1 MKKITLLLMAA
12 IIMLAPSCKKQPD
25 RTWSKHVVTEE
36 FVFTEQPKPAPE
48 TPKKEKEPKK
58 AKTPKTKKEK
68 QPKLCRLYAKRMVK
82 NLLKDKKKI
91 NTPIVEAIK
100 VGYYECNNVTAR
112 ENLYKLQANGL
123 VDVTYSE
130 IKNKHNKP
138 TYWVEVALTK
148 DGEKLVVEK
157 DPFYPEDSIDIHFMK
172 GHVSPESGKNKY
184 GEYTFDPNVDSVIID
199 LIHNFYKAYV
209 VNQKSAI
216 KKYATPDLV
225 QAYDRIATAK
235 ELGLNYMSVDPFVRN
250 AAIDKNALEV
260 VVHQWTS
267 YVDLYRVTLGGQE
280 FCIVVKDVNGTKK
293 IDDVALHNPKH
304 LAQKRTMRCTALNI
318 SAQKLHN
325 ALKKKE
331 ARPAPKAKKAAEKP
345 ELLFDEYEPTL
356 QPGIEQA
363 EHTEPLPYQ
372 IAKQC
377 EHFKVYNLFAG
388 TKKLAKMGKI
398 KDVKL
403 DDLMLLGL
411 DDKEKAPVIKKANVT
426 IETVK
431 VSPVGRI
438 YKNLENGE
446 TTKFEVN
453 FIYEEEEWRCE
464 IK

>member
-1 MKKITLLLMAA
+1 MKKITLILMSA

-25 RTWSKHVVTEE
+25 RPWSKHVVVEE
-36 FVFTEQPKPAPE
+36 FVFTEQPTPEAPKKE
-48 TPKKEKEPKK
+48 EPKKEKE
-58 AKTPKTKKEK
+58 
-68 QPKLCRLYAKRMVK
+68 PKLCRLYAKRMVK
-82 NLLKDKKKI
+82 ELLEEKKKI

-130 IKNKHNKP
+130 IKNKHNRP

-148 DGEKLVVEK
+148 KGEKLIVEK
-157 DPFYPEDSIDIHFMK
+157 DPFYPEDSIDINYMN

-199 LIHNFYKAYV
+199 LIQNFYKAYV
-209 VNQKSAI
+209 VNPRSAI
-216 KKYATPDLV
+216 KKYATVDLI

-235 ELGLNYMSVDPFVRN
+235 DLGLNYMSVDPFVRN

-280 FCIVVKDVNGTKK
+280 FCIVVKNINGTKK
-293 IDDVALHNPKH
+293 IDDVALHNPKN

-331 ARPAPKAKKAAEKP
+331 ARPAPKAKKAVEKP

-356 QPGIEQA
+356 QPGIVQV

-377 EHFKVYNLFAG
+377 EHSKVYNLFAG
-388 TKKLAKMGKI
+388 SKKIAKMGKI
-398 KDVKL
+398 RNVKSE
-403 DDLMLLGL
+403 DSKQNNKKQ
-411 DDKEKAPVIKKANVT
+411 KEIPIKKKALVT
-426 IETVK
+426 IENVK

-438 YKNLENGE
+438 YKGLENGE
-446 TTKFEVN
+446 TKKFEVN

>member
-1 MKKITLLLMAA
+1 MKKITLILMSA

-25 RTWSKHVVTEE
+25 RPWSKHVVVEE
-36 FVFTEQPKPAPE
+36 FVFTEQPTPKAPKKE
-48 TPKKEKEPKK
+48 EPKKEKE
-58 AKTPKTKKEK
+58 
-68 QPKLCRLYAKRMVK
+68 PKLCRLYAKRMVK
-82 NLLKDKKKI
+82 ELLEEKKKI

-130 IKNKHNKP
+130 IKNKHNRP

-148 DGEKLVVEK
+148 KGEKLIVEK
-157 DPFYPEDSIDIHFMK
+157 DPFYPEDSIDINYMN

-199 LIHNFYKAYV
+199 LIQNFYKAYV
-209 VNQKSAI
+209 VNPRSAI
-216 KKYATPDLV
+216 KKYATVDLI

-235 ELGLNYMSVDPFVRN
+235 DLGLNYMSVDPFVRN

-280 FCIVVKDVNGTKK
+280 FCIVVKNINGTKK
-293 IDDVALHNPKH
+293 IDDVALHNPKN

-331 ARPAPKAKKAAEKP
+331 ARPATKTQKTVSPKP

-356 QPGIEQA
+356 QPGIVQV

-377 EHFKVYNLFAG
+377 EHSKVYNLFAG
-388 TKKLAKMGKI
+388 SKKIAKMGKI
-398 KDVKL
+398 RNVKSE
-403 DDLMLLGL
+403 DSKQ
-411 DDKEKAPVIKKANVT
+411 KETPIKKKALVT
-426 IETVK
+426 IENVK

-438 YKNLENGE
+438 YKGLENGE
-446 TTKFEVN
+446 TRKYEVH

>member
-1 MKKITLLLMAA
+1 MSA

-25 RTWSKHVVTEE
+25 RPWSKHVVTEE
-36 FVFTEQPKPAPE
+36 FVFTEQPKPTPEAPKKE
-48 TPKKEKEPKK
+48 EPKKEKE
-58 AKTPKTKKEK
+58 
-68 QPKLCRLYAKRMVK
+68 PKLCRLYAKRMVK
-82 NLLKDKKKI
+82 ELLEEKKKI

-130 IKNKHNKP
+130 IKNKHNRP

-148 DGEKLVVEK
+148 KGEKLIVEK
-157 DPFYPEDSIDIHFMK
+157 DPFYPEDSIDINYMN

-199 LIHNFYKAYV
+199 LIQNFYKAYV
-209 VNQKSAI
+209 VNPRSAI
-216 KKYATPDLV
+216 KKYATVDLI

-235 ELGLNYMSVDPFVRN
+235 DLGLNYMSVDPFVRN

-280 FCIVVKDVNGTKK
+280 FCIVVKNINGTKK
-293 IDDVALHNPKH
+293 IDDVALHNPKN

-331 ARPAPKAKKAAEKP
+331 ARPATKTQKTVSPKP

-356 QPGIEQA
+356 QPGIVQV

-377 EHFKVYNLFAG
+377 EHSKVYNLFAG
-388 TKKLAKMGKI
+388 SKKIAKMGKI
-398 KDVKL
+398 RNVKSE
-403 DDLMLLGL
+403 DSKQ
-411 DDKEKAPVIKKANVT
+411 KETPIKKKALVT
-426 IETVK
+426 IENVK

-438 YKNLENGE
+438 YKGLENGE
-446 TTKFEVN
+446 TKKYEVH

>member
-25 RTWSKHVVTEE
+25 RPWSKHVVVEE
-36 FVFTEQPKPAPE
+36 FVFTEQPTPE
-48 TPKKEKEPKK
+48 APKKEKEPKK
-58 AKTPKTKKEK
+58 VKTPKVKKEK
-68 QPKLCRLYAKRMVK
+68 QPKLCRLYAKQMVK

-130 IKNKHNKP
+130 IKNKYNKP

-148 DGEKLVVEK
+148 DGEKLIVEK
-157 DPFYPEDSIDIHFMK
+157 DPFYPEDSIDINYMK

-280 FCIVVKDVNGTKK
+280 FCIVVKDMNGTKK

-411 DDKEKAPVIKKANVT
+411 DDKEKAPLTKKAIVT

-438 YKNLENGE
+438 YKKLENGE
-446 TTKFEVN
+446 TAKYEVH
-453 FIYEEEEWRCE
+453 FIYEEDEWRCE

>member
-1 MKKITLLLMAA
+1 MKKITLILMSA

-25 RTWSKHVVTEE
+25 RPWSKHVVVEE
-36 FVFTEQPKPAPE
+36 FVFTEQPTPEAPKKE
-48 TPKKEKEPKK
+48 EPKKEKEPK
-58 AKTPKTKKEK
+58 
-68 QPKLCRLYAKRMVK
+68 LCRFYAKRMVK
-82 NLLKDKKKI
+82 ELLEEKKKI

-130 IKNKHNKP
+130 IKNKHNRP

-148 DGEKLVVEK
+148 KGEKLIVEK
-157 DPFYPEDSIDIHFMK
+157 DPFYPEDSIDINYMN

-199 LIHNFYKAYV
+199 LIQNFYKAYV
-209 VNQKSAI
+209 VNPRSAI
-216 KKYATPDLV
+216 KKYATVDLI

-235 ELGLNYMSVDPFVRN
+235 DLGLNYMSVDPFVRN

-280 FCIVVKDVNGTKK
+280 FCIVVKNINGTKK
-293 IDDVALHNPKH
+293 IDDVALHNPKN

-331 ARPAPKAKKAAEKP
+331 ARPATKTQKTVSPKP

-356 QPGIEQA
+356 QPGIVQV

-388 TKKLAKMGKI
+388 SKKIAKMGKI
-398 KDVKL
+398 RNVKSE
-403 DDLMLLGL
+403 DSKQNNKKQ
-411 DDKEKAPVIKKANVT
+411 KETPIKKKALVT
-426 IETVK
+426 IENVK

-438 YKNLENGE
+438 YKGLENGE
-446 TTKFEVN
+446 TRKYEVH

>member
-1 MKKITLLLMAA
+1 
-12 IIMLAPSCKKQPD
+12 
-25 RTWSKHVVTEE
+25 
-36 FVFTEQPKPAPE
+36 
-48 TPKKEKEPKK
+48 
-58 AKTPKTKKEK
+58 
-68 QPKLCRLYAKRMVK
+68 
-82 NLLKDKKKI
+82 
-91 NTPIVEAIK
+91 
-100 VGYYECNNVTAR
+100 
-112 ENLYKLQANGL
+112 
-123 VDVTYSE
+123 
-130 IKNKHNKP
+130 
-138 TYWVEVALTK
+138 
-148 DGEKLVVEK
+148 
-157 DPFYPEDSIDIHFMK
+157 
-172 GHVSPESGKNKY
+172 
-184 GEYTFDPNVDSVIID
+184 
-199 LIHNFYKAYV
+199 
-209 VNQKSAI
+209 
-216 KKYATPDLV
+216 
-225 QAYDRIATAK
+225 
-235 ELGLNYMSVDPFVRN
+235 MSVDPFVRN

-280 FCIVVKDVNGTKK
+280 FCIVVKDMNGTKK

-331 ARPAPKAKKAAEKP
+331 ARPAPKAKKAVEKP

-398 KDVKL
+398 KDVKS
-403 DDLMLLGL
+403 DDLMQVGL
-411 DDKEKAPVIKKANVT
+411 DGEKAPLTKKAIVT

>member
-1 MKKITLLLMAA
+1 MKKFTLILMSA

-58 AKTPKTKKEK
+58 AKTPKVKKEK
-68 QPKLCRLYAKRMVK
+68 QPKLCRLYAKQMVK

-130 IKNKHNKP
+130 IKNKYNKP

-148 DGEKLVVEK
+148 DGEKLIVEK
-157 DPFYPEDSIDIHFMK
+157 DPFYPEDSIDINYMK

-280 FCIVVKDVNGTKK
+280 FCIVVKDMNGTKK

-331 ARPAPKAKKAAEKP
+331 ARPAPKAKKAVEKP

-411 DDKEKAPVIKKANVT
+411 DDKEKAPVVKKANVT

-438 YKNLENGE
+438 YKKLENGE
-446 TTKFEVN
+446 TAKYEVH
-453 FIYEEEEWRCE
+453 FIYEEDEWRCE
-464 IK
+464 IQ

>member
-1 MKKITLLLMAA
+1 MSA

-25 RTWSKHVVTEE
+25 RPWSKHVVVEE
-36 FVFTEQPKPAPE
+36 FVFTEQPTPEAPKKE
-48 TPKKEKEPKK
+48 EPKKEKE
-58 AKTPKTKKEK
+58 
-68 QPKLCRLYAKRMVK
+68 PKLCRLYAKRMVK
-82 NLLKDKKKI
+82 ELLEEKKKI

-130 IKNKHNKP
+130 IKNKHNRP

-148 DGEKLVVEK
+148 KGEKLIVEK
-157 DPFYPEDSIDIHFMK
+157 DPFYPEDSIDINYMN

-199 LIHNFYKAYV
+199 LIQNFYKAYV
-209 VNQKSAI
+209 VNPRSAI
-216 KKYATPDLV
+216 KKYATVDLI

-235 ELGLNYMSVDPFVRN
+235 DLGLNYMSVDPFVRN

-280 FCIVVKDVNGTKK
+280 FCIVVKNINGTKK
-293 IDDVALHNPKH
+293 IDDVALHNPKN

-331 ARPAPKAKKAAEKP
+331 ARPATKTQKTVSPKP

-356 QPGIEQA
+356 QPGIVQV

-377 EHFKVYNLFAG
+377 EHSKVYNLFAG
-388 TKKLAKMGKI
+388 SKKIAKMGKI
-398 KDVKL
+398 RNVKSE
-403 DDLMLLGL
+403 DSKQ
-411 DDKEKAPVIKKANVT
+411 KETPIKKKALVT
-426 IETVK
+426 IENVK

-438 YKNLENGE
+438 YKGLENGE
-446 TTKFEVN
+446 TKKYEVH

>member
-25 RTWSKHVVTEE
+25 RPWSKHVVVEE
-36 FVFTEQPKPAPE
+36 FVFTEQPTPE
-48 TPKKEKEPKK
+48 APKKEKEPKK
-58 AKTPKTKKEK
+58 VKTPKVKKEK
-68 QPKLCRLYAKRMVK
+68 QPKLCRLYAKHMVK

-130 IKNKHNKP
+130 IKNKYNKP

-148 DGEKLVVEK
+148 DGEKLIVEK
-157 DPFYPEDSIDIHFMK
+157 DPFYPEDSIDINYMK

-280 FCIVVKDVNGTKK
+280 FCIVVKDMNGTKK

-331 ARPAPKAKKAAEKP
+331 ARPAPKAKKAVEKP

>member
-1 MKKITLLLMAA
+1 MKKITLILMSA

-25 RTWSKHVVTEE
+25 RPWSKHVVVEE
-36 FVFTEQPKPAPE
+36 FVFTEQPTPE
-48 TPKKEKEPKK
+48 APKKEKEPKK
-58 AKTPKTKKEK
+58 VKTPKVKKEK
-68 QPKLCRLYAKRMVK
+68 QPKLCRLYAKHMVK

-130 IKNKHNKP
+130 IKNKYNKP

-148 DGEKLVVEK
+148 DGEKLIVEK
-157 DPFYPEDSIDIHFMK
+157 DPFYPEDSIDINYMK

-280 FCIVVKDVNGTKK
+280 FCIVVKDMNGTKK

-446 TTKFEVN
+446 TAKYEVH
-453 FIYEEEEWRCE
+453 FIYEEDEWRCE
-464 IK
+464 IQ

>member
-1 MKKITLLLMAA
+1 MKKITLILMSA

-25 RTWSKHVVTEE
+25 RPWSKHVVVEE
-36 FVFTEQPKPAPE
+36 FVFTEQPTPE
-48 TPKKEKEPKK
+48 APKKEKEPKK
-58 AKTPKTKKEK
+58 VKTPKVKKEK
-68 QPKLCRLYAKRMVK
+68 QPKLCRLYAKHMVK

-130 IKNKHNKP
+130 IKNKYNKP

-148 DGEKLVVEK
+148 DGEKLIVEK
-157 DPFYPEDSIDIHFMK
+157 DPFYPEDSIDINYMK

-280 FCIVVKDVNGTKK
+280 FCIVVKDMNGTKK

-438 YKNLENGE
+438 YKKLENGE
-446 TTKFEVN
+446 TAKYEVH
-453 FIYEEEEWRCE
+453 FIYEEDEWRCE
-464 IK
+464 IQ

>member
-1 MKKITLLLMAA
+1 M
-12 IIMLAPSCKKQPD
+12 
-25 RTWSKHVVTEE
+25 VTEE

-68 QPKLCRLYAKRMVK
+68 QPKLHRLYAKRMVK

-157 DPFYPEDSIDIHFMK
+157 DPFYPEDSIDINFMK

-411 DDKEKAPVIKKANVT
+411 DNKEKAPVIKKANVT

>member
-1 MKKITLLLMAA
+1 MKKITLIVMSA

-48 TPKKEKEPKK
+48 DPKKEKEPKK
-58 AKTPKTKKEK
+58 VKTPKTKKEK
-68 QPKLCRLYAKRMVK
+68 QPKLCRLYAKHMVK

-130 IKNKHNKP
+130 IKNKYNKS

-148 DGEKLVVEK
+148 DGEKLIVEK
-157 DPFYPEDSIDIHFMK
+157 DPFYPEDSIDINYMK

-280 FCIVVKDVNGTKK
+280 FCIVVKDMNGTKK

-331 ARPAPKAKKAAEKP
+331 ARPAPKAKKAVEKP

-398 KDVKL
+398 KDVKS
-403 DDLMLLGL
+403 DNLMQVGL
-411 DDKEKAPVIKKANVT
+411 DKEKAPLTKKAIVT

-438 YKNLENGE
+438 YKKLENGE
-446 TTKFEVN
+446 TAKYEVN

>member
-1 MKKITLLLMAA
+1 MKKITLILMSA

-25 RTWSKHVVTEE
+25 RPWSKHVVVEE
-36 FVFTEQPKPAPE
+36 FVFTEQPTPE
-48 TPKKEKEPKK
+48 APKKEKEPKK
-58 AKTPKTKKEK
+58 VKTPKVKKEK
-68 QPKLCRLYAKRMVK
+68 QPKLCRLYAKHMVK

-130 IKNKHNKP
+130 IKNKYNKP

-148 DGEKLVVEK
+148 DGEKLIVEK
-157 DPFYPEDSIDIHFMK
+157 DPFYPEDSIDINYMK

-280 FCIVVKDVNGTKK
+280 FCIVVKDMNGTKK

-331 ARPAPKAKKAAEKP
+331 ARPAPKAKKAVEKP

-438 YKNLENGE
+438 YKKLENGE
-446 TTKFEVN
+446 TAKYEVH
-453 FIYEEEEWRCE
+453 FIYEEDEWRCE
-464 IK
+464 IQ

>member
-1 MKKITLLLMAA
+1 MKKITLILMSA

-25 RTWSKHVVTEE
+25 RPWSKHVVTEE
-36 FVFTEQPKPAPE
+36 FVFTEQPKPTPEAPKKE
-48 TPKKEKEPKK
+48 EPKKEKE
-58 AKTPKTKKEK
+58 
-68 QPKLCRLYAKRMVK
+68 PKLCRLYAKRMVK
-82 NLLKDKKKI
+82 ELLEEKKKI

-130 IKNKHNKP
+130 IKNKHNRP

-148 DGEKLVVEK
+148 KGEKLIVEK
-157 DPFYPEDSIDIHFMK
+157 DPFYPEDSIDINYMN

-199 LIHNFYKAYV
+199 LIQNFYKAYV
-209 VNQKSAI
+209 VNPRSAI
-216 KKYATPDLV
+216 KKYATVDLI

-235 ELGLNYMSVDPFVRN
+235 DLGLNYMSVDPFVRN

-280 FCIVVKDVNGTKK
+280 FCIVVKNINGTKK
-293 IDDVALHNPKH
+293 IDDVALHNPKN

-331 ARPAPKAKKAAEKP
+331 ARPATKTQKTVSPKP

-356 QPGIEQA
+356 QPGIVQV

-388 TKKLAKMGKI
+388 SKKIAKMGKI
-398 KDVKL
+398 RNVKSE
-403 DDLMLLGL
+403 DSKQ
-411 DDKEKAPVIKKANVT
+411 KETPIKKKALVT
-426 IETVK
+426 IENVK
-431 VSPVGRI
+431 VSPVGSI
-438 YKNLENGE
+438 YKGLENGE
-446 TTKFEVN
+446 TKKFEVN

>member
-1 MKKITLLLMAA
+1 MSA

-25 RTWSKHVVTEE
+25 RPWSKHVVVEE
-36 FVFTEQPKPAPE
+36 FVFTEQPTPEAPKKE
-48 TPKKEKEPKK
+48 EPKKEKE
-58 AKTPKTKKEK
+58 
-68 QPKLCRLYAKRMVK
+68 PKLCRLYAKRMVK
-82 NLLKDKKKI
+82 ELLEEKKKI

-112 ENLYKLQANGL
+112 ENLYKLQVNGL

-130 IKNKHNKP
+130 IKNKHNRP

-148 DGEKLVVEK
+148 KGEKLIVEK
-157 DPFYPEDSIDIHFMK
+157 DPFYPEDSIDINYMN

-199 LIHNFYKAYV
+199 LIQNFYKAYV
-209 VNQKSAI
+209 VNPRSAI
-216 KKYATPDLV
+216 KKYATVDLI

-235 ELGLNYMSVDPFVRN
+235 DLGLNYMSVDPFVRN

-280 FCIVVKDVNGTKK
+280 FCIVVKNINGTKK
-293 IDDVALHNPKH
+293 IDDVALHNPKN

-331 ARPAPKAKKAAEKP
+331 ARPATKIQKTVSPKP

-356 QPGIEQA
+356 QPGIVQV

-388 TKKLAKMGKI
+388 SKKIAKMGKI
-398 KDVKL
+398 RNVKSE
-403 DDLMLLGL
+403 DSKQ
-411 DDKEKAPVIKKANVT
+411 KETPIKKKALVT
-426 IETVK
+426 IENVK

-438 YKNLENGE
+438 YKGLENGE
-446 TTKFEVN
+446 TKKFEVN

>member
-1 MKKITLLLMAA
+1 MKKITLILMSA

-25 RTWSKHVVTEE
+25 RPWSKHVVVEE
-36 FVFTEQPKPAPE
+36 FVFTEQPTPEAPKKE
-48 TPKKEKEPKK
+48 EPKKEKE
-58 AKTPKTKKEK
+58 
-68 QPKLCRLYAKRMVK
+68 PKLCRLYAKRMVK
-82 NLLKDKKKI
+82 ELLEEKKKI

-130 IKNKHNKP
+130 IKNKHNRP

-148 DGEKLVVEK
+148 KGEKLIVEK
-157 DPFYPEDSIDIHFMK
+157 DPFYPEDSIDINYMN

-199 LIHNFYKAYV
+199 LIQNFYKAYV
-209 VNQKSAI
+209 VNPRSAI
-216 KKYATPDLV
+216 KKYATVDLI

-235 ELGLNYMSVDPFVRN
+235 DLGLNYMSVDPFVRN

-280 FCIVVKDVNGTKK
+280 FCIVVKNINGTKK
-293 IDDVALHNPKH
+293 IDDVALHNPKK

-331 ARPAPKAKKAAEKP
+331 ARPATKTQKTVSPKP

-356 QPGIEQA
+356 QPGIVQV

-377 EHFKVYNLFAG
+377 EHSKVYNLFAG
-388 TKKLAKMGKI
+388 SKKIAKMGKI
-398 KDVKL
+398 RNVKSE
-403 DDLMLLGL
+403 DSKQ
-411 DDKEKAPVIKKANVT
+411 KETPIKKKALVT
-426 IETVK
+426 IENVK

-438 YKNLENGE
+438 YKGLENGE
-446 TTKFEVN
+446 TKKYEVH